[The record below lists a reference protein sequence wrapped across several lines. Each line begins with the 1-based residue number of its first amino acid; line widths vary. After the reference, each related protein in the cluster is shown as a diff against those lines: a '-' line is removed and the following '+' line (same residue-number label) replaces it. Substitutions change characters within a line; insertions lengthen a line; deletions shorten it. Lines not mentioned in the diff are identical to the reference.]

1 MFVPVGGWVVDVR
14 VLVGGFIVGGF
25 VVVVGPVPWRHY
37 TVDNP

>member
-25 VVVVGPVPWRHY
+25 VVVGPVPCRHY
-37 TVDNP
+37 TVDIP